1 MSSLLLEAESLIGQ
15 SNEAEACIVLM
26 RALEANEEDHQARL
40 MLARVLY
47 GLGLRVFSGMQLG
60 TLCAFLPENKRLKRL
75 HDLIT
80 GKTLDTSKG
89 GESEEENEGNET
101 AERVEKK
108 QNNDIEVE
116 VEFDAD
122 FF

>member
-1 MSSLLLEAESLIGQ
+1 MNSLLLEAESLIGQ
-15 SNEAEACIVLM
+15 SKEADACIVLM
-26 RALEANEEDHQARL
+26 RALETNEEDHQARL

-47 GLGLRVFSGMQLG
+47 GLGLRVFSGDQLAS
-60 TLCAFLPENKRLKRL
+60 LCTFFPENKRLKRL

-80 GKTLDTSKG
+80 GKALDASKG
-89 GESEEENEGNET
+89 GESEEEVEPREIS
-101 AERVEKK
+101 ERADTKSQGDV
-108 QNNDIEVE
+108 EVE